1 VEITISHPG
10 RQPLEDRL
18 VTLTR
23 PLSFGE
29 ELANALTHGV
39 GLVASIIGVPI
50 LISVAIGRGDPW
62 FIAGCTVF
70 AVSLLGLYGA
80 STLYHALPPCRAKH
94 VCRLLDH
101 AAIYLLIAGT
111 YTPFTLGVLRGGWGW
126 LLFGVVWSLAAFG
139 IAFKAI
145 FRFRYPHGSTLFYLA
160 MGWLAVVALRP
171 LAAVLPQT
179 GLWLIIAGGLLYT
192 GGVAFYVWDRPRY
205 SHMVWHLFVLGG
217 STCHFLA
224 VLWYALPSAPGLI

>member
-1 VEITISHPG
+1 
-10 RQPLEDRL
+10 

-29 ELANALTHGV
+29 ELANAVTHGV
-39 GLVASIIGVPI
+39 GLVASLIGVPI
-50 LISVAIGRGDPW
+50 LISAAIGRGDSW
-62 FIAGCTVF
+62 HIAGCTVF

-80 STLYHALPPCRAKH
+80 STLYHALPPCRAKR
-94 VCRLLDH
+94 VFRLVDH
-101 AAIYLLIAGT
+101 GAIYLLIAGT

-145 FRFRYPHGSTLFYLA
+145 FRFRYPHWSTLFYLG

-171 LAAVLPQT
+171 LAAAVPQT
-179 GLWLIIAGGLLYT
+179 GLWLLVVGGLLYT

-205 SHMVWHLFVLGG
+205 SHTVWHLFVLGG
-217 STCHFLA
+217 STCHFFA
-224 VLWYALPSAPGLI
+224 VLWYALPATPGLI